1 MLYLINTSD
10 YKLIK
15 KEILSM
21 QKIKTHEQ
29 ETV

>member
-15 KEILSM
+15 REIQSM
-21 QKIKTHEQ
+21 QKSIHEQ

>member
-15 KEILSM
+15 KEIQST
-21 QKIKTHEQ
+21 QKSKHEQ

>member
-15 KEILSM
+15 KEIQPL
-21 QKIKTHEQ
+21 QKSKHEQ

>member
-1 MLYLINTSD
+1 MLYLITTSD

-15 KEILSM
+15 KEIQSM
-21 QKIKTHEQ
+21 QKSKHEQ